1 MAGTLHIRRYD
12 PATDRLSW
20 DDFVDRSKNG
30 TFLFRR
36 DYMDYHS
43 DRFDDWSLVAYDD
56 RDRITALLPANLTDD
71 NTLHSHQGLTYGGW
85 ITPARGFDMQSMMQ
99 LWEKSLDHMRSQS
112 VRQLVYKPVPHI
124 YHRYPAEEDLYA
136 LFHSGARLV
145 RRQVSSAIDLSM
157 PVLYNEN
164 TRRKLKDEKRATI
177 QASYRLDDFWRVLGQ
192 LLHEKHDA
200 ATVHTL
206 DEITMLRSHFPDNI
220 VLVTAE
226 ESGDVIAGAVLYLTD
241 TVVHL
246 QYAASDAR
254 GRALK
259 AFPAL
264 YAYVMQ
270 NLCHGRRY
278 LDFGTSDGRL
288 PGTLNHGLLQHKY
301 GLGGR
306 AVVYDTYSLDL

>member
-1 MAGTLHIRRYD
+1 MARTLHIRRYD
-12 PATDRLSW
+12 PATDRIFW
-20 DDFVDRSKNG
+20 DDFVGRSRNG

-43 DRFDDWSLVAYDD
+43 DRFDDWSLVAYDG
-56 RDRITALLPANLTDD
+56 RGRIAALLPANRTGD
-71 NTLHSHQGLTYGGW
+71 TLHSHQGLTYGGW
-85 ITPARGFDMQSMMQ
+85 ITPPRGFDMLSMMQ
-99 LWEKSLDHMRSQS
+99 LWEKSLDYMRSRS
-112 VRQLVYKPVPHI
+112 VRQLIYKPVPHI

-145 RRQVSSAIDLSM
+145 RRQVSTAIDLSM
-157 PVLYNEN
+157 PVLYNKN
-164 TRRKLKDEKRATI
+164 THRKLKNEKKTTI
-177 QASYRLDDFWRVLGQ
+177 QISYHLDNFWRVLEQ
-192 LLHEKHDA
+192 LLRKKHDA
-200 ATVHTL
+200 VPVHTL
-206 DEITMLRSHFPDNI
+206 DEITLLHSRFPDNI

-226 ESGDVIAGAVLYLTD
+226 ESGNVIAGALLYLTD

-254 GRALK
+254 GRELN

-270 NLCHGRRY
+270 DICQGRRY

-288 PGTLNHGLLQHKY
+288 PDTLNHGLLQHKY

>member
-12 PATDRLSW
+12 PATDRLFW
-20 DDFVDRSKNG
+20 DDFVGRSRNG

-43 DRFDDWSLVAYDD
+43 DRFDDWSLVAYDG
-56 RDRITALLPANLTDD
+56 RGRIAALLPANRTGD
-71 NTLHSHQGLTYGGW
+71 TLHSHQGLTYGGW
-85 ITPARGFDMQSMMQ
+85 GTPPRGLDMQSMMQ
-99 LWEKSLDHMRSQS
+99 LWEKSLDYMRSQS

-145 RRQVSSAIDLSM
+145 RRQVSTAIDLSM
-157 PVLYNEN
+157 PVLYNKN
-164 TRRKLKDEKRATI
+164 THRKLKNEKKTTI
-177 QASYRLDDFWRVLGQ
+177 RMSYHLDDFWCVLEQ
-192 LLHEKHDA
+192 LLREKHDA
-200 ATVHTL
+200 VPVHTL
-206 DEITMLRSHFPDNI
+206 DEITLLRSRFPDNI

-226 ESGDVIAGAVLYLTD
+226 EKGNVIAGALLYLTD

-254 GRALK
+254 GRELN

-270 NLCHGRRY
+270 NLCQGRRY

-288 PGTLNHGLLQHKY
+288 PGKLNHGLLQHKY

>member
-12 PATDRLSW
+12 PATDRPLW

-56 RDRITALLPANLTDD
+56 RGRITALLPANRTGD
-71 NTLHSHQGLTYGGW
+71 TLHSHQGLTYGGW
-85 ITPARGFDMQSMMQ
+85 ITPPRGFDMQSMMQ
-99 LWEKSLDHMRSQS
+99 LWEKSLDYVRSQS

-145 RRQVSSAIDLSM
+145 RRQVSTAIDLSM
-157 PVLYNEN
+157 PMLYNKN

-177 QASYRLDDFWRVLGQ
+177 QISYRLDDFWRVLGQ
-192 LLHEKHDA
+192 LLREKHDTA
-200 ATVHTL
+200 AAHTL
-206 DEITMLRSHFPDNI
+206 TEITLLRSRFPDNI

-226 ESGDVIAGAVLYLTD
+226 ENGDVIAGAVLYLTD

-254 GRALK
+254 GRALN

-264 YAYVMQ
+264 YTYVMQ
-270 NLCHGRRY
+270 NICQGRRY
-278 LDFGTSDGRL
+278 LDFGTSDGRQ